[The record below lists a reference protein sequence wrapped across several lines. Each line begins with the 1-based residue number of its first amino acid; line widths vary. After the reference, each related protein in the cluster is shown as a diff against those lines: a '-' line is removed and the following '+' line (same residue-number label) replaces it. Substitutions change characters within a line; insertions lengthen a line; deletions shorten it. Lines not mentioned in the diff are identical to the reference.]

1 MRTIRIFPAAVI
13 LTIMLSVPA
22 LAQSASAPYP
32 TAPDEMVES
41 NGVSDLMWVA
51 GRLSVADLEELI
63 ARKADIQPEATDS
76 YGNTALHY
84 VAFYAS
90 EPEVINMLLE
100 LGVPVDIVN
109 AQGFTAFEI
118 MQGNENLRGTDPYL
132 ALLRAKLAARDAE

>member
-1 MRTIRIFPAAVI
+1 MIRILPALVI
-13 LTIMLSVPA
+13 FAFTLTIPA
-22 LAQSASAPYP
+22 FSQSGDVPYP
-32 TAPDEMVES
+32 TAPPEMVES

-51 GRLSVADLEELI
+51 GRLSLADLEELI
-63 ARKADIQPEATDS
+63 AQKRDIQPEATDS

-90 EPEVINMLLE
+90 EPEVITTLLD

-118 MQGNENLRGTDPYL
+118 MQGNENLRGTD
-132 ALLRAKLAARDAE
+132 RKSVV